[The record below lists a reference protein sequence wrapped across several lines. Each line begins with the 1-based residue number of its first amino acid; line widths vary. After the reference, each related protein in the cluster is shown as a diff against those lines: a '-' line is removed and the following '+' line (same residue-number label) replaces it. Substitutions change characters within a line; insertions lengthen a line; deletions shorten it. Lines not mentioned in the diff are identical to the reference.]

1 MKNMPEVF
9 RFYGFKFFFFSREHE
24 PIHVHVEGKGGIA
37 KFDYDEILDKFE
49 LDYSHG
55 LKPAELKRISRI
67 INDNATTIRIVWNWH
82 FGTDSSAD
90 EYDEDYEDML

>member
-1 MKNMPEVF
+1 MPEVF
-9 RFYGFKFFFFSREHE
+9 RFYGFRFFFFSREHE
-24 PIHVHVEGKGGIA
+24 PMHVHVEGKGGVA

-67 INDNATTIRIVWNWH
+67 INDNANTVKIVWNWH
-82 FGTDSSAD
+82 FGAESNED
-90 EYDEDYEDML
+90 EYDEYYEDLPW